1 MFLLARFETPV
12 GPLDEY
18 FLFAS
23 RSESHLISSSS
34 RTENLVSSLE
44 SRIQQRTVARA
55 AIVRHSQAHTAG
67 MGGKTQEPGR
77 GLCAGI
83 LEAPFQRAAESDL
96 SLLSIRKFI
105 YGCRA
110 RLT

>member
-1 MFLLARFETPV
+1 MPV

-67 MGGKTQEPGR
+67 MGEKLKSPDVDCVLASLR
-77 GLCAGI
+77 RPSKGLQKAI
-83 LEAPFQRAAESDL
+83 
-96 SLLSIRKFI
+96 
-105 YGCRA
+105 
-110 RLT
+110 